1 MPFLILG
8 VILLIVGTVFLRKSI
23 KEEDK
28 EGVVGVMALIIA
40 AVIMI
45 LFFGLFYTFT
55 IF

>member
-8 VILLIVGTVFLRKSI
+8 VILLIVGVIFLRKAI
-23 KEEDK
+23 KEEDR
-28 EGVVGVMALIIA
+28 EGIIGVMAIIAA

-45 LFFGLFYTFT
+45 MFFGLFYTLT